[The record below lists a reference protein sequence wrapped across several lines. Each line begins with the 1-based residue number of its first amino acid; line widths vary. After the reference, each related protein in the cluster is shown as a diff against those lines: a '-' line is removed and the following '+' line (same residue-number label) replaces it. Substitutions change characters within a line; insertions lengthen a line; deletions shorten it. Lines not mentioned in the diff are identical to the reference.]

1 MRGADRSMNT
11 ISLMESI
18 PNWPRFYRAL
28 CRFGPVALT
37 GVPRGWVSRLQLHAS
52 STDLFWSDGMH
63 ETLTAYWN
71 EPPTAVE
78 RVMELFTE
86 NVRREFEEFPFSA
99 WGSWQRSP
107 NSDELLPMS
116 VCVDQIGFK
125 LTHRLTRALIRA
137 SQSPYPLRK
146 HVLVSDHARVAT
158 SCDMTE
164 QQLASLKFKRWAK
177 PKFRQPPSEF
187 VVA

>member
-1 MRGADRSMNT
+1 MNT
-11 ISLMESI
+11 MSLMESI

-37 GVPRGWVSRLQLHAS
+37 GLPRCWVPGLQLHAS
-52 STDLFWSDGMH
+52 STDLFWSDGMQ

-71 EPPTAVE
+71 EPSTAVE

-86 NVRREFEEFPFSA
+86 NVRRELEEFPFSM

-107 NSDELLPMS
+107 NFDELLPMS
-116 VCVDQIGFK
+116 ACVDQIGFK

-137 SQSPYPLRK
+137 SESPYPLRK
-146 HVLVSDHARVAT
+146 HVLVSGRACVA
-158 SCDMTE
+158 
-164 QQLASLKFKRWAK
+164 AS
-177 PKFRQPPSEF
+177 
-187 VVA
+187 